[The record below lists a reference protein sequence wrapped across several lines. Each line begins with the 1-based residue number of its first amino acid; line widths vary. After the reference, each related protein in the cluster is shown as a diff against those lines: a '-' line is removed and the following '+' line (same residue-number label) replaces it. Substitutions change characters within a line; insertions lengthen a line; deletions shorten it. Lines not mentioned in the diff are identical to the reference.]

1 MAKDINKCMFTGRLG
16 RDPEVR
22 SMPSGDPVAKFS
34 IAVSDAY
41 KDKNSGQM
49 VDKTTWV
56 NIVATGKVA
65 EICERYLK
73 KGSWIHAETKMEVR
87 KWDDEKGNKRETV
100 EFRLENLLMLDR
112 RDPNENAGTS
122 TSRPAAHPGGSR
134 PRNQAPANNP
144 SNPPSAWPD
153 DDVPVY

>member
-56 NIVATGKVA
+56 NIVASGKVA

-73 KGSWIHAETKMEVR
+73 KGSWIHVETKMEVR
-87 KWDDEKGNKRETV
+87 KWDDDKGNKREIV

-112 RDPNENAGTS
+112 RDTNENAGTS
-122 TSRPAAHPGGSR
+122 RPASAPGGSR
-134 PRNQAPANNP
+134 PRNQATANNA
-144 SNPPSAWPD
+144 SNPPSAWD
-153 DDVPVY
+153 DDTPMY